1 MATSILSD
9 VVKISKDVP
18 DIERELPKI
27 CGGEIIRWAIID
39 VTDNY
44 YKISFSYKK

>member
-1 MATSILSD
+1 MTTSILSG